1 MTLMRIAIAA
11 LLLAPAASFAGAYAI
26 PNENARDLG
35 LSQATVAAQTGP
47 EATYQNSAA
56 LAGQQGLSISA
67 SLEMLYNRTDWSDG
81 TLGAASLRPKANYPP
96 AVAVGWGN
104 KLPNG
109 MPYGLGVAFLVPGG
123 GSLEW
128 PTGWA
133 GAGRIQT
140 VDQKVYAVQGG
151 GAIQP
156 LPFLKLGATLLYYR
170 VTESLGQQL
179 NFIGTTGAASLG
191 LGGNA
196 LTYGL
201 SGEFHI
207 PLVPLTIGIDYRHQ
221 APVTLTGAAHFD
233 NVPANFTPVL
243 QDQGV
248 TEHVTIPNQLF
259 VGAAYD
265 VVPDLKVM
273 GSWTLERWRAYTT
286 DTYVG
291 DKGLVIAVPRNYH
304 NAWVYRLAAE
314 YQHVAALPLTLRI
327 GGQRSISDQPTDTV
341 SPTLTDGNSWAV
353 SVGAGVELIKGLR
366 ADIGY
371 QYVFFDTVTATGGEA
386 FPGSYNTHVHLLS
399 VGATWRPAF

>member
-1 MTLMRIAIAA
+1 MRIVIAA
-11 LLLAPAASFAGAYAI
+11 LILAPAASFAGAYAI

-47 EATYQNSAA
+47 EATYQNAAA
-56 LAGQQGLSISA
+56 LAGQTGLSLSA
-67 SLEMLYNRTDWSDG
+67 SLEILYNRTAWSDP
-81 TLGAASLRPKANYPP
+81 TLGNASLRPKANFPP
-96 AVAVGWGN
+96 ALAVAYGS

-109 MPYGLGVAFLVPGG
+109 MPYGLGVAFVVPGG

-133 GAGRIQT
+133 GAGRIQS

-156 LPFLKLGATLLYYR
+156 LPFLKVGATFLYYR
-170 VTESLGQQL
+170 VTESLTQGL
-179 NFIGTTGAASLG
+179 PFGGTTGAASLG

-201 SGEFHI
+201 SGEVRV
-207 PLVPLTIGIDYRHQ
+207 PTVPLTFGIDYRHQ
-221 APVTLTGAAHFD
+221 APITLSGAAHFD
-233 NVPANFTPVL
+233 GVPPNFASAL

-248 TEHVTIPNQLF
+248 TERVTIPNQLF
-259 VGAAYD
+259 LGAAYD
-265 VVPDLKVM
+265 VIPNLKAM
-273 GSWTLERWRAYTT
+273 GSWTLERWSAYTS

-291 DKGLVIAVPRNYH
+291 DKGLVITVPRDYH
-304 NAWVYRLAAE
+304 NAWVYRLGAE

-327 GGQRSISDQPTDTV
+327 GGQRSISEQPSNTI
-341 SPTLTDGNSWAV
+341 SPTLTDGNSWAL
-353 SVGAGVELIKGLR
+353 SVGAGYEFVKGVR

-371 QYVFFDTVTATGGEA
+371 QFVFFDTVTATGPEA
-386 FPGSYNTHVHLLS
+386 FPGSYDTHVHLLS
-399 VGATWRPAF
+399 AGITWRPPL

>member
-1 MTLMRIAIAA
+1 MTLLRIAVAA
-11 LLLAPAASFAGAYAI
+11 VLLAPAASFAGAYAI

-35 LSQATVAAQTGP
+35 LSQAAVAAQTGP
-47 EATYQNSAA
+47 EATYQNAAA
-56 LAGQQGLSISA
+56 LAGQQGLSFSA
-67 SLEMLYNRTDWSDG
+67 SLEVLYNRTTWSDP
-81 TLGAASLRPKANYPP
+81 TLGTASLRPKANLPP
-96 AVAVGWGN
+96 AAAVAYGSQ
-104 KLPNG
+104 LSNG
-109 MPYGLGVAFLVPGG
+109 MAYGLGLAFLVPGG

-128 PTGWA
+128 PTGWP

-156 LPFLKLGATLLYYR
+156 LPFLKVGATFIYYR
-170 VTESLGQQL
+170 VTESLAQQL

-201 SGEFHI
+201 SGEI
-207 PLVPLTIGIDYRHQ
+207 KVPVVPLTIGIDYRHQ
-221 APVTLTGAAHFD
+221 APISLTGAAHFD
-233 NVPANFTPVL
+233 NVPSTFAPSL

-259 VGAAYD
+259 LGAAYD
-265 VVPDLKVM
+265 VLPDLKAM
-273 GSWTLERWRAYTT
+273 GSWTLERWSAYTS

-291 DKGLVIAVPRNYH
+291 DKGLVITVPRDYR

-314 YQHVAALPLTLRI
+314 YQHVASLPLTLRL
-327 GGQRSISDQPTDTV
+327 GGQRSVSQQPAETI

-353 SVGAGVELIKGLR
+353 SVGAGLELAKGVR

-371 QYVFFDTVTATGGEA
+371 QYVFFDTVTARGGEA
-386 FPGSYNTHVHLLS
+386 FPGSYDTHVHLLS
-399 VGATWRPAF
+399 AGVTWRPAL